1 MIYVSDENMQFL
13 VDAIGNI
20 YEEWLSI
27 FDKDI
32 HSHNSYAFFLRRI
45 TDYLENRNIIYSING
60 ENSLL
65 TSIKEGTTNILSISS
80 GEIIDAN
87 NNNIEV
93 KEHSISL
100 SRNFAYNYPTNG
112 HYGAIIGF
120 YHNDINSI
128 GDIRQTKLQQAIVA
142 NSSEYIYVEDPTV
155 FENIIFP
162 IIMNID
168 SEDIVVSGFEI
179 IENQCRGKISNDYN
193 EGKALNS
200 HDILAKTFIYKKLE
214 ASIIFG
220 PPVDENHQSGDA
232 ANFKYFPNKPDNF
245 LEICRAVMANPI
257 IAPSTED
264 NTEIIGIV
272 DTRDTGESSA
282 TAPFTNEEKQFA
294 QSVINNLSKVEN
306 IVNFDN
312 ALSSVVLSLNNIIFS
327 DATGETTGTFIEYW
341 NNRPLNRSNFYIYG
355 VQWDSIERFE
365 APDAFRKL
373 WYKYLSN
380 ELLTT
385 FAIFNGELMDNITSS
400 GITPP
405 TISGITYTNVANNI
419 GTITPGD
426 WTYAVTTITES
437 GESALSEYKTIR
449 IPTSSLYNTITIEWE
464 PVPGAIGYNV
474 YKKDSRFNLLH
485 DIRLTEYGE
494 LTNATFTDTGN
505 FIGTTT
511 KEASY

>member
-1 MIYVSDENMQFL
+1 
-13 VDAIGNI
+13 
-20 YEEWLSI
+20 
-27 FDKDI
+27 
-32 HSHNSYAFFLRRI
+32 
-45 TDYLENRNIIYSING
+45 
-60 ENSLL
+60 
-65 TSIKEGTTNILSISS
+65 
-80 GEIIDAN
+80 
-87 NNNIEV
+87 
-93 KEHSISL
+93 
-100 SRNFAYNYPTNG
+100 
-112 HYGAIIGF
+112 
-120 YHNDINSI
+120 
-128 GDIRQTKLQQAIVA
+128 
-142 NSSEYIYVEDPTV
+142 
-155 FENIIFP
+155 
-162 IIMNID
+162 MNID

-327 DATGETTGTFIEYW
+327 DATGETIGTFIEYW
-341 NNRPLNRSNFYIYG
+341 NNRPLTDLFLYIIG
-355 VQWDSIERFE
+355 SSGIQLNDSKLRMHLE
-365 APDAFRKL
+365 KL

-385 FAIFNGELMDNITSS
+385 FKFLMEN
-400 GITPP
+400 
-405 TISGITYTNVANNI
+405 
-419 GTITPGD
+419 
-426 WTYAVTTITES
+426 
-437 GESALSEYKTIR
+437 
-449 IPTSSLYNTITIEWE
+449 
-464 PVPGAIGYNV
+464 
-474 YKKDSRFNLLH
+474 
-485 DIRLTEYGE
+485 
-494 LTNATFTDTGN
+494 
-505 FIGTTT
+505 
-511 KEASY
+511 